1 MRLRRHSRKSRSG
14 QALVE
19 SALILLLF
27 ITTMIGILDVSQ
39 LLFIHQ
45 SLVERVRGA
54 LRWGIVQPWDGSGSQ
69 IQNMVL
75 YRTSTVSQGNGV
87 PTPPGFLGL
96 ERENIQVTRTL
107 GTADNPN
114 DERLTI
120 TIVNYNFNFFTPGV
134 AKVFQNNTAVME
146 SAPMAYK

>member
-1 MRLRRHSRKSRSG
+1 MRKRRMAGRRRSG

-27 ITTMIGILDVSQ
+27 ITTIVAILDVSQ

-45 SLVERVRGA
+45 SLVERTRGA
-54 LRWGIVQPWDGSGSQ
+54 LRWGIVQPWDGTGEK

-75 YRTSTVSQGNGV
+75 YRASTAPSGIE
-87 PTPPGFLGL
+87 PPGFLGL
-96 ERENIQVTRTL
+96 KRVNVQVTRTA

-114 DERLTI
+114 DERLRVA
-120 TIVNYNFNFFTPGV
+120 IVNYDFKFFTPFI
-134 AKVFQNNTAVME
+134 AKTFTNNAAVIE
-146 SAPMAYK
+146 SAPLLYRN